1 MALIR
6 GKSPNTR
13 KQAID
18 FLLKDR
24 HLLIRPEV
32 VEWFSYAQ
40 IHFSESELE
49 EKSEELI
56 GKQVRKHI
64 YRSADWDGSK
74 YYVVAPYY
82 KFVTSQHPYFYDFVL
97 NLYLVAS
104 LEVYY
109 TKGGRDYDSDC
120 VVIEPVG
127 PPKEGIEKFKLPLDF
142 LEAISQGDLSQFEQK
157 ERDNQGYYTWHIPSI
172 DQDVKLHGLLL
183 KSLEDAFLGKPLGPS
198 LVYYGLASWEE
209 GIRAEKSLLLMP
221 SPSVAEQRLS
231 QTSPPSATTLAPPLC
246 KRAEVEEVLLGL
258 AYKKSEA
265 TKALDAVFNPALSLE
280 ENLQLCLKYFGSTPN

>member
-6 GKSPNTR
+6 GKTLNTR

-32 VEWFSYAQ
+32 VEWFSYAR
-40 IHFSESELE
+40 IHFSQSELE

-56 GKQVRKHI
+56 GKQVRKNI

-74 YYVVAPYY
+74 YYIVGPYY
-82 KFVTSQHPYFYDFVL
+82 KFVTSQRPYFYDFSL

-104 LEVYY
+104 LEVYW
-109 TKGGRDYDSDC
+109 TKSYRDYDAQC

-127 PPKEGIEKFKLPLDF
+127 PPKEGIEKFNLPLDF
-142 LEAISQGDLSQFEQK
+142 LEAISQGDLSPFEQRG
-157 ERDNQGYYTWHIPSI
+157 RDNRGYYTWHVPSLG
-172 DQDVKLHGLLL
+172 QDVKLHGLLL
-183 KSLEDAFLGKPLGPS
+183 KSLEDAFLDKPLGPT

-209 GIRAEKSLLLMP
+209 GRRAEQSLSLMP
-221 SPSVAEQRLS
+221 SP
-231 QTSPPSATTLAPPLC
+231 TTKALTAALC
-246 KRAEVEEVLLGL
+246 KREELEEVLTSLG
-258 AYKKSEA
+258 YKKSEV
-265 TKALDAVFNPALSLE
+265 KEVSDAVFNPSLSLE
-280 ENLQLCLKYFGSTPN
+280 DNVSDCLKYFASPP